1 MRGIKPSIIITVVV
15 GLAFSTAAVAG
26 ALISGSSGQILR
38 LSSPPAS
45 VAVNATEDTNNA
57 IAFDE
62 RQNVTLPAPLVVDA
76 VDPGTYTITTSPTYK
91 VQSQRVVDSHLI
103 HSDPPGAGSAGAHR
117 TGTLS
122 FPTDIIGVISST
134 DRLGASDATLGAPG
148 TTYAGKTK
156 FRGLEPVSSTGPDT
170 FTISSDRRSISVDLH
185 TTSVID
191 DIRVITKHVDSLS
204 TAILDTP
211 DPVTA
216 GNDVQYSIVVTN
228 TGYAPTQNASV
239 TFAWNPGTLKSTTA
253 PNGCTG
259 SGPVTCSLGTIT
271 PGANAVAKVVLT
283 TPSTVPSDGLI
294 HTTAL
299 PSPGGY
305 PVTTETT
312 TVEAPQPGVSKG
324 YVGPGGSIGTD
335 GDDPAT
341 VTLPPTG
348 PGAPILITQGPG
360 TFCDGPCSGTA
371 TTISDFPG
379 YTDPNQPIRL
389 HLVYSFPSSPTSL
402 TDAATAFGS
411 DIYKNDDPNQPNV
424 GTVVPAC
431 TTPASG
437 VAAPHPCVDTHTI
450 TQPTP
455 NAFVVT
461 FDVLYLSGDPKFALR

>member
-1 MRGIKPSIIITVVV
+1 MRGIKPSIIIAVVV
-15 GLAFSTAAVAG
+15 GLAFSTAAIAG
-26 ALISGSSGQILR
+26 AMISGSSGQILR
-38 LSSPPAS
+38 LASPPAS
-45 VAVNATEDTNNA
+45 VAVNATEDATNA

-62 RQNVTLPAPLVVDA
+62 RQNVTLPAALVVDA
-76 VDPGTYTITTSPTYK
+76 IDPGTYTTNASPTNK
-91 VQSQRVVDSHLI
+91 VPAQRVVDSHLI
-103 HSDPPGAGSAGAHR
+103 HSDPPGSGGGGVHR
-117 TGTLS
+117 TGTLT
-122 FPTDIIGVISST
+122 FPADIVGVISST

-156 FRGLEPVSSTGPDT
+156 FRGLEADSASGPDT
-170 FTISSDRRSISVDLH
+170 FTIGSDRRSISIDLR

-191 DIRVITKHVDSLS
+191 DIRVLTKHVDSLS

-228 TGYAPTQNASV
+228 TGSGPAQNASV
-239 TFAWNPGTLKSTTA
+239 TFSWNPGTLQSATA

-259 SGPVTCSLGTIT
+259 SGPVTCSLGTI
-271 PGANAVAKVVLT
+271 PLSGNAVAKVVVT
-283 TPSTVPSDGLI
+283 TPSTVPSDALI
-294 HTTAL
+294 HTSAL
-299 PSPGGY
+299 SAPGAN

-324 YVGPGGSIGTD
+324 YVGPDGSIGTG

-341 VTLPPTG
+341 ITLPPTG

-379 YTDPNQPIRL
+379 YSDPDNPIRL
-389 HLVYSFPSSPTSL
+389 HLVYSFPASATSL

-411 DIYKNDDPNQPNV
+411 DIYKNSDPNQPNV

-431 TTPASG
+431 TNPGSG
-437 VAAPHPCVDTHTI
+437 VAAPHPCVDAHTI
-450 TQPTP
+450 AQPTS

-461 FDVLYLSGDPKFALR
+461 FDILYLSGDPKFALR